1 MKNKLVPNFIL
12 TVVLAFFL
20 SNCTNDQNSKNKVI
34 LAEIPDNFKFSE
46 DLGASISVCEFRET
60 NDTTKDYIVEGF
72 IGGRKNPFAENRA
85 IFILGDNT
93 LETCDEKSD
102 DSCPT
107 PWDVCCE
114 DRNKILSSTISVQIL
129 DANGFIINGTLQ
141 GVSGIDS
148 GKNIKVRGKLNM
160 KSTAE
165 AIIMNAEAIQILNI

>member
-1 MKNKLVPNFIL
+1 MKNKLVPNFVLKVI
-12 TVVLAFFL
+12 LAFYL
-20 SNCTNDQNSKNKVI
+20 SSCTNDQNSQNKVI
-34 LAEIPDNFKFSE
+34 LAEIPDSFKFSE
-46 DLGASISVCEFRET
+46 DLGASISVCEFRDT

-93 LETCDEKSD
+93 LETCDEKSV

-114 DRNKILSSTISVQIL
+114 DRKKILSSTISVQVL
-129 DANGFIINGTLQ
+129 DVDGSIIKGSLK

-148 GKNIKVRGKLNM
+148 GKKIKVRGKLNT

-165 AIIMNAEAIQILNI
+165 AIILNAEAIQILNI

>member
-1 MKNKLVPNFIL
+1 MKNKLVPSIIL
-12 TVVLAFFL
+12 TVILAFYL
-20 SNCTNDQNSKNKVI
+20 ISCTNDQNSKNKVI
-34 LAEIPDNFKFSE
+34 LAEIPDNFKFSK

-114 DRNKILSSTISVQIL
+114 DRKE
-129 DANGFIINGTLQ
+129 DFIFNYICSN
-141 GVSGIDS
+141 S
-148 GKNIKVRGKLNM
+148 
-160 KSTAE
+160 
-165 AIIMNAEAIQILNI
+165 

>member
-1 MKNKLVPNFIL
+1 MKNKLVPNFVLKVI
-12 TVVLAFFL
+12 LAFYL
-20 SNCTNDQNSKNKVI
+20 SSCTNDQNSQNKVI
-34 LAEIPDNFKFSE
+34 LAEIPDSFKFSE
-46 DLGASISVCEFRET
+46 DLGASISVCEFRDT

-114 DRNKILSSTISVQIL
+114 DRKKILSSTISVQVL
-129 DANGFIINGTLQ
+129 DVDGSIINGTLK

-148 GKNIKVRGKLNM
+148 GKKIKVRGKLNT

-165 AIIMNAEAIQILNI
+165 AIILNAEAIQILNI

>member
-1 MKNKLVPNFIL
+1 MKNKLVPNFVLKVI
-12 TVVLAFFL
+12 LAFYL
-20 SNCTNDQNSKNKVI
+20 SSCTNDQNSQNKVI
-34 LAEIPDNFKFSE
+34 LAEIPDSFKFSE
-46 DLGASISVCEFRET
+46 DLGASISVCEFRDT

-114 DRNKILSSTISVQIL
+114 DRKKILSSTISVQVL
-129 DANGFIINGTLQ
+129 DVDGSIIKGSLK

-148 GKNIKVRGKLNM
+148 GKKIKVRGKLNT

-165 AIIMNAEAIQILNI
+165 AIILNAEAIQILNI

>member
-1 MKNKLVPNFIL
+1 MEHQSQYANFA
-12 TVVLAFFL
+12 T
-20 SNCTNDQNSKNKVI
+20 Q
-34 LAEIPDNFKFSE
+34 
-46 DLGASISVCEFRET
+46 

-85 IFILGDNT
+85 IFILGDNI

-114 DRNKILSSTISVQIL
+114 DRKKILSSTISVQVL
-129 DANGFIINGTLQ
+129 DVDGSIINGTL
-141 GVSGIDS
+141 
-148 GKNIKVRGKLNM
+148 KCFWNRFWENIKVRGKLNT

-165 AIIMNAEAIQILNI
+165 AIILNAEAIQILNI